1 MIFYILIIFIVIQR
15 IAELVISNRNSK
27 WLKENGAKEYGQSH
41 YKFIVLLHVSFILS
55 MIAEYSLKP
64 VHFKFDVINY
74 LFLVFFIVLQT
85 FRISVIRS
93 LGRYWNTRIFR
104 IEGKELIKTGL
115 YKYFRHPNYI
125 IVVCEIFTVP
135 MIFNLYYTAIIF
147 SILNAVVL
155 SVRIK
160 EENRILKH

>member
-1 MIFYILIIFIVIQR
+1 
-15 IAELVISNRNSK
+15 
-27 WLKENGAKEYGQSH
+27 
-41 YKFIVLLHVSFILS
+41 

-147 SILNAVVL
+147 SVLNAVVL